1 MIRRP
6 PRSTLFPDT
15 TLFRSRPPRPLRG
28 AGPRARRDPG
38 NHPERHGA
46 VRVSGPL
53 VIIGDALLDVDLE
66 GRADRLTPDAPVP
79 VLDDVVE
86 NPRPGGAAL
95 AATMAVGDGHEVVLV
110 TALGQDDAGRRIDQ
124 LLPD

>member
-53 VIIGDALLDVDLE
+53 VIIGDALLAVDLE
-66 GRADRLTPDAPVP
+66 GSSDEHTSELQSRHY
-79 VLDDVVE
+79 
-86 NPRPGGAAL
+86 
-95 AATMAVGDGHEVVLV
+95 AVC
-110 TALGQDDAGRRIDQ
+110 R
-124 LLPD
+124 LLPGKKWHRLGASVYLSP